1 MCFMCIIEAI
11 SSYHKHKKDILIEW
25 IVALIELN
33 SAPKTPSVHKSKQ
46 ETQGPHHSPEQQ

>member
-11 SSYHKHKKDILIEW
+11 SSYHKHKKDILIEL